1 MRSRP
6 ACSIG
11 LPALLV
17 ALSAGSAGAQSPGAP
32 ANPSAQQA
40 EEARNLLRAAYA
52 LRRAG
57 EFQPAAAAFEQA
69 LERMPRSE
77 EKRAV
82 AMEAAELYRA
92 MERLDKALWLF
103 RRNHDVANEVQ
114 VLIDMGKVDEALTV
128 ARLLRYPKG
137 EALALAKRGR
147 VDEALNLYQQ
157 QGLHQERGELLRQ
170 QKRWAD
176 AAAAFALAGD
186 AWNQALALEA
196 AGKRADARAAYEAA
210 RDQVLA
216 RMKVETIP
224 MLNRAKKYFEQGAAD
239 GMARERARLELA
251 RRCAAAA
258 DDYEKMAVIHLR
270 LGREKADQ
278 LAENAIRSVRL
289 QQQTLLD
296 EIKGPD
302 GKASQDAYGK
312 KLMETLELDRRLG
325 TLDRLKSEALRARP
339 AQPPAQPPGGRR

>member
-1 MRSRP
+1 MPTRLVRSLGV
-6 ACSIG
+6 S
-11 LPALLV
+11 ALICLAAPV
-17 ALSAGSAGAQSPGAP
+17 AAQQGGSQGGAP
-32 ANPSAQQA
+32 NPAAQQA
-40 EEARNLLRAAYA
+40 EEAQEMLLAAYA

-69 LERMPRSE
+69 LERLPRGE

-82 AMEAAELYRA
+82 AMEAAELYRT
-92 MERLDKALWLF
+92 MQRLDKALWLF
-103 RRNHDVANEVQ
+103 RRNHDVGNEVQ
-114 VLIDMGKVDEALTV
+114 VLLDMGKVDEALTV
-128 ARLLRYPKG
+128 ARLLHYPKG
-137 EALALAKRGR
+137 EALALAKRGKI
-147 VDEALNLYQQ
+147 DEALRLYQE
-157 QGLHQERGELLRQ
+157 QGMHQERAELLRD

-186 AWNQALALEA
+186 AYAQAQMLEA
-196 AGKRADARAAYEAA
+196 GGKRTEATAAYEAA

-224 MLNRAKKYFEQGAAD
+224 MLNRAKRYFEQEAAS
-239 GMARERARLELA
+239 GLARERARLELA

-270 LGREKADQ
+270 LGREKADA
-278 LAENAIRSVRL
+278 LADNAIRSVRL

-302 GKASQDAYGK
+302 GKPLQDAYGK
-312 KLMETLELDRRLG
+312 KLGERLELEKRLAG
-325 TLDRLKSEALRARP
+325 LERLKAETLRARP
-339 AQPPAQPPGGRR
+339 PAPPGKR